1 MRPDRSFIIVLVLS
15 LCYYFMFLPPLF
27 ILLVALIESRS
38 FVDSLTTAHT
48 QRTSAPLP
56 GGWAGN
62 GVTRRARPE
71 GRQECLSRYPH
82 PDGNSP
88 GSVK

>member
-1 MRPDRSFIIVLVLS
+1 MYDRYVLI
-15 LCYYFMFLPPLF
+15 PLQVHSKY
-27 ILLVALIESRS
+27 IGVIKWVREWMNHAKNN
-38 FVDSLTTAHT
+38 DSLYH
-48 QRTSAPLP
+48 TSAPLP